1 MRTTD
6 LILRDDIRF
15 LGRLLG
21 DTLREQ
27 EGEKTYAMVEEI
39 RQLSVAFRRHA
50 DAKAGQRLNR
60 LLNRLT
66 TDEAVLVIRAFGYFS
81 HLANIAEDQA
91 RLREAH
97 TLADEARASQ
107 APSTL
112 AHS

>member
-6 LILRDDIRF
+6 LTLRDDIRF

-27 EGEKTYAMVEEI
+27 EGEKTFALVEEI

-60 LLNRLT
+60 LLNRMLRARGHAERGRT
-66 TDEAVLVIRAFGYFS
+66 GLLEPAFGRRSAGSAAS
-81 HLANIAEDQA
+81 HA
-91 RLREAH
+91 
-97 TLADEARASQ
+97 
-107 APSTL
+107 
-112 AHS
+112 